1 MKKLFGSA
9 LVVLSLSGCGLFKSP
24 TVLDPLV
31 QACVTDLS
39 QWSVIIDAA
48 QTMGITAQQLA
59 TVVCEI
65 PAVIAPYAQKQA
77 NAKDVAEK
85 AYLDLK
91 IGNIKSVENT
101 TTTDAGVAK

>member
-1 MKKLFGSA
+1 MKKLFCSA
-9 LVVLSLSGCGLFKSP
+9 LILVSLSGCGLFKSP

-31 QACVTDLS
+31 QACVTDLA

-65 PAVIAPYAQKQA
+65 PAVIAPYAQKA
-77 NAKDVAEK
+77 TDAKDQAEK
-85 AYLDLK
+85 AYLNLNV
-91 IGNIKSVENT
+91 GNIKSVENT
-101 TTTDAGVAK
+101 TGAVK